1 MCPGTHADAIVLPQN
16 ICHPGRIL
24 LCDVQCHNRRT
35 GLHGHITI
43 HRYTRRSTHLL
54 IKQAGKG
61 VFPGSKVFYALFQQP
76 THPGTQP
83 CKAVHVQCASLQCGG
98 HPQGVCFVK
107 AVHAAAAH
115 KERRNAQAVAHISSA
130 GALRPQ
136 KCLVAGKAEG
146 IYTQLLHING
156 LRTGS
161 LGSIYDE

>member
-1 MCPGTHADAIVLPQN
+1 MPDIQRYNG
-16 ICHPGRIL
+16 
-24 LCDVQCHNRRT
+24 RT

-43 HRYTRRSTHLL
+43 HRYARRSAHLL

-61 VFPGSKVFYALFQQP
+61 IFPGSKFFYALFQQP

-98 HPQGVCFVK
+98 HLQRVRFIK

-115 KERRNAQAVAHISSA
+115 KERRNTQAGAHISAA

-136 KCLVAGKAEG
+136 KRLVPGKTQS
-146 IYTQLLHING
+146 IYAQLLYINE

-161 LGSIYDE
+161 LGSIDNQR